1 MAWDDE
7 WENVFQTQEWGK
19 YPPECLIRF
28 IAGNYCKKDRK
39 TVKIL
44 EIGCGTGTN
53 LWYMAREGFDVYGIE
68 GSKTA
73 VERAKKLIES
83 EGLHANIVQGDI
95 VSLPFQK
102 EYFQAVIDGDC
113 LYCNSVKDT
122 NIALS
127 EVKRVLK
134 KGGLFFSRTPTD
146 KMYIGKSFDTV
157 GDMEYK
163 NISDG
168 PLKGKG
174 LARLLSLDRIESMY
188 GKYFKIL
195 SIDKDEQTRDNGNI
209 LISKWVIVCRSNAGK
224 IGT

>member
-19 YPPECLIRF
+19 YPSECLIRF
-28 IAGNYCKKDRK
+28 VAGNFYNKERHF
-39 TVKIL
+39 VKIL
-44 EIGCGTGTN
+44 EIGCGTGAN
-53 LWYMAREGFDVYGIE
+53 LWYMAREGFDVYGID

-73 VERAKKLIES
+73 VERAKKRIES
-83 EGLHANIVQGDI
+83 EGLRANIIHGDI

-102 EYFQAVIDGDC
+102 EYFDAVIDGDC
-113 LYCNSVKDT
+113 LYCNSAEDT
-122 NIALS
+122 NMLLS
-127 EVKRVLK
+127 KVKRVLK
-134 KGGLFFSRTPTD
+134 KDGLFFSRTPTD
-146 KMYIGKSFDTV
+146 RMYVGKSFDTV

-174 LARLLSLDRIESMY
+174 LARLMNLDRIESMY

-195 SIDKDEQTRDNGNI
+195 SVDKEEQTRDNGNI
-209 LISKWVIVCRSNAGK
+209 LVSKWVITCQCIHG
-224 IGT
+224 

>member
-1 MAWDDE
+1 MVWDE
-7 WENVFQTQEWGK
+7 KWEKVFQTEEWGK

-28 IAGNYCKKDRK
+28 IAGNYYNKDRK

-53 LWYMAREGFDVYGIE
+53 LWYMARERFDVYGIE

-73 VERAKKLIES
+73 VERAIKRIES
-83 EGLHANIVQGDI
+83 EGLSANIIQGDI
-95 VSLPFQK
+95 LSLPFEK
-102 EYFQAVIDGDC
+102 EYFDAVIDSDC
-113 LYCNSVKDT
+113 LYCNSADDT
-122 NIALS
+122 NIVLS

-134 KGGLFFSRTPTD
+134 KDGLFFSRTPTD
-146 KMYIGKSFDTV
+146 KMYFGKSFDTV

-174 LARLLSLDRIESMY
+174 LARLMNLDRIKSMY
-188 GKYFKIL
+188 GKYIKIL
-195 SIDKDEQTRDNGNI
+195 SIDKEEHTRDNGNI
-209 LISKWVIVCRSNAGK
+209 LVSKWVIVCQCTTGK
-224 IGT
+224 ISI